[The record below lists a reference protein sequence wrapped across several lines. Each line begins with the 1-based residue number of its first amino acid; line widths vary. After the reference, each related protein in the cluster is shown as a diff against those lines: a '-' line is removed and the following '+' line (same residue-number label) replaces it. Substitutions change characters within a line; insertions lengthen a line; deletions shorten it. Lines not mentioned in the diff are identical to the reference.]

1 MEEFKGNTV
10 MKGVLT
16 GSRYTVLCIRLYTP
30 EKGLFIKHK
39 NQISRVSLVCTD
51 IVIIILIASVDCG

>member
-1 MEEFKGNTV
+1 MIVHT
-10 MKGVLT
+10 
-16 GSRYTVLCIRLYTP
+16 S

-51 IVIIILIASVDCG
+51 IVIIILIASVDCGSLIPNPYEAINLDHGILLKRE